1 MDPIAAIIL
10 ANSPP
15 RAEHLLVIDVPELVP
30 AAVERADRVSVW
42 CDDIRH
48 ARQLPSPL
56 LLHRLDAAALSGV
69 DLVWLRLPK
78 ALGALDEYAE
88 LVAGHACAAVRLVAG
103 GREKHL
109 NRTMNRVLGSHFGA
123 VAASLGQRKS
133 RALLAS
139 DPIPAPITWPRR
151 RELVVAGQLV
161 DLHWHGATFAA
172 GRIDAGTQLLIDYLE
187 SVADA
192 DRYLDLGSGSG
203 VLATLLARR
212 HPQAQVHAVD
222 ASWAAVD
229 ASRLTSAGTGVEV
242 HWACDLAGFGNGSL
256 DVVVCNR
263 RSTAARPRT
272 PRPPCSCS
280 PRPAPRSAT
289 AASSGVCSTRTCP
302 GAPGSPSW
310 SAPPGRW
317 PRTATTPD
325 PQPAPLI
332 PRRAVA

>member
-15 RAEHLLVIDVPELVP
+15 RAEHLLLIDVPELVP

-88 LVAGHACAAVRLVAG
+88 VVAGHACAAVRLVAG

-256 DVVVCNR
+256 DVVVCNPPFHRGPAKDSTPTLQLFAEAGRALSDSGEFWCVFNSHLPWRTRLSQLVGPTRQVAQNRHYTLTRSLR
-263 RSTAARPRT
+263 R
-272 PRPPCSCS
+272 
-280 PRPAPRSAT
+280 
-289 AASSGVCSTRTCP
+289 
-302 GAPGSPSW
+302 
-310 SAPPGRW
+310 
-317 PRTATTPD
+317 
-325 PQPAPLI
+325 
-332 PRRAVA
+332 

>member
-30 AAVERADRVSVW
+30 AAVGRADRVSVW

-48 ARQLPSPL
+48 ARQVPSPL

-172 GRIDAGTQLLIDYLE
+172 GRIDAGTQLLIDHLE

-256 DVVVCNR
+256 DVVVCNPPFHRGPAKDSTPTLQLFAEAGRALSDGGEFWCVFNSHLPWRTRLSQLVGPTRQVAQNRHYTLTRSLR
-263 RSTAARPRT
+263 R
-272 PRPPCSCS
+272 
-280 PRPAPRSAT
+280 
-289 AASSGVCSTRTCP
+289 
-302 GAPGSPSW
+302 
-310 SAPPGRW
+310 
-317 PRTATTPD
+317 
-325 PQPAPLI
+325 
-332 PRRAVA
+332 